1 LKKRERETG
10 TEPMQTPAYKLT
22 LGRKVVDTT
31 DEPQAS
37 TAVELLVSL
46 DLETPA
52 DGFTLV
58 LGNVGTFRPER
69 EDEAVIELGYR
80 EDDELVKVM
89 TGTVSTV
96 QPNLTTTRVVGT
108 SGAAPLL
115 RTFVEQ
121 TFEGK
126 TAGAIVRELA
136 QAAEVEVATAEDGI
150 RFPAYVVDGRA
161 SAFHH
166 MLDLAAL
173 AGFDLY
179 LDADGKLVFERF
191 LAGKKVHVY
200 EYAKHVVELD
210 VLRTAP
216 RAGRVE
222 AWGESPTDR
231 RGEESWGWL
240 TPDFS
245 GSRGAAGEE
254 GALLLVERPALRTRE
269 AARAAA
275 RAAHTEIQRRRLR
288 GRLVG
293 TGRPAVKLGD
303 AIRLR
308 GVPDESLNANFQV
321 RSVTHRITKA
331 GGFTTTIG
339 FRAIES

>member
-1 LKKRERETG
+1 
-10 TEPMQTPAYKLT
+10 
-22 LGRKVVDTT
+22 
-31 DEPQAS
+31 
-37 TAVELLVSL
+37 
-46 DLETPA
+46 
-52 DGFTLV
+52 
-58 LGNVGTFRPER
+58 
-69 EDEAVIELGYR
+69 
-80 EDDELVKVM
+80 
-89 TGTVSTV
+89 V
-96 QPNLTTTRVVGT
+96 QPNLTTTRIVGT
-108 SGAAPLL
+108 SGAAALL
-115 RTFVEQ
+115 HTFVEK

-136 QAAEVEVATAEDGI
+136 EGAEVEVATAEDGI
-150 RFPAYVVDGRA
+150 RFPAYVVDGRS

-173 AGFDLY
+173 SGFDLY
-179 LDADGKLVFERF
+179 LDPDGKLVFERF
-191 LAGKKVHVY
+191 LAGKRVHVY

-210 VLRTAP
+210 VLRTPP

-231 RGEESWGWL
+231 HGEESWGWL
-240 TPDFS
+240 TPDFK
-245 GSRGAAGEE
+245 GSRGQAGEGE
-254 GALLLVERPALRTRE
+254 GALLLLERPALRTRE

-275 RAAHTEIQRRRLR
+275 RAAHTEIERRRLR

-308 GVPDESLNANFQV
+308 GVPDASLNTNFQV
-321 RSVTHRITKA
+321 RGLTHRITKA
-331 GGFTTTIG
+331 GGFTTTVD

>member
-1 LKKRERETG
+1 
-10 TEPMQTPAYKLT
+10 MQTPAYKLT

-46 DLETPA
+46 DMETPA

-58 LGNVGTFRPER
+58 LGNVGTFRPAR
-69 EDEAVIELGYR
+69 EDEAVIELGYL

-89 TGTVSTV
+89 TGKILTV
-96 QPNLTTTRVVGT
+96 QPNLTTTRIVGT
-108 SGAAPLL
+108 SGAASLL
-115 RTFVEQ
+115 QTFVEQ
-121 TFEGK
+121 TFENK

-136 QAAEVEVATAEDGI
+136 DGAGVQVTTAEDGV
-150 RFPAYVVDGRA
+150 RFPAYVVDGRS

-173 AGFDLY
+173 SGFDLY
-179 LDADGKLVFERF
+179 LDPDGKLVFERF
-191 LAGKKVHVY
+191 AAGKTVHVY
-200 EYAKHVVELD
+200 EHAKHVVELD
-210 VLRTAP
+210 VLRTPP

-231 RGEESWGWL
+231 HGEESWGWL

-245 GSRGAAGEE
+245 GSKGEAGET
-254 GALLLVERPALRTRE
+254 GALLLLERPALRTRE
-269 AARAAA
+269 ASRAAA
-275 RAAHTEIQRRRLR
+275 RAAHAEIERRRLR

-308 GVPDESLNANFQV
+308 GVPDDSLNANFQV

-331 GGFTTTIG
+331 AGFTTTVG
-339 FRAIES
+339 FRALES

>member
-1 LKKRERETG
+1 
-10 TEPMQTPAYKLT
+10 MQTPAYKLT
-22 LGRKVVDTT
+22 LGRKVIDTT
-31 DEPQAS
+31 AEPQAS
-37 TAVELLVSL
+37 TAVELLVAL
-46 DLETPA
+46 DMDTPA

-69 EDEAVIELGYR
+69 EDEAAIELGYLA
-80 EDDELVKVM
+80 DGGLVKVM
-89 TGTVSTV
+89 TGTVATV
-96 QPNLTTTRVVGT
+96 QPNLTTTRIVGT

-126 TAGAIVRELA
+126 TAGAIVRALA
-136 QAAEVEVATAEDGI
+136 EDAQVEVARAEDGI

-161 SAFHH
+161 SALRH

-173 AGFDLY
+173 CGFDLY
-179 LDADGKLVFERF
+179 QDPDGRLVFERF
-191 LAGKKVHVY
+191 LAGKRVHLY

-210 VLRTAP
+210 VLRTPA

-240 TPDFS
+240 TPDFK
-245 GSRGAAGEE
+245 GSRGEAGET
-254 GALLLVERPALRTRE
+254 GALFLLERPALRTRE

-275 RAAHTEIQRRRLR
+275 RAAHTTIQRRRLR

-293 TGRPAVKLGD
+293 TGRPAVQLGD

-308 GVPDESLNANFQV
+308 GVPDDSLNANFQV

-331 GGFTTTIG
+331 AGFTTTVG
-339 FRAIES
+339 FRAIDS